1 MSGGEI
7 MDKYSEV
14 KQLAKRINQRMVR
27 AERLGVT
34 YLKEYQDLQAML
46 GSSGIATK
54 SGKRFKE
61 SIPKNL
67 PEEQLKRVLG
77 LLRRADTF
85 KTFVGKEAK
94 KRLQEA
100 HRRFKVGFGEDIDES
115 VVNDYLAF
123 TQNDIFKTLNRYLT
137 SDQIMEI
144 VEKRQDNPIDY
155 DRKMDEYMAERRGQ
169 QFNREEFLEFVFNL
183 T

>member
-1 MSGGEI
+1 
-7 MDKYSEV
+7 MDKYTEARM
-14 KQLAKRINQRMVR
+14 LAKRINQRLVR
-27 AERLGVT
+27 AERLGVS
-34 YLKEYQDLQAML
+34 YLKEFQDIQAMI

-61 SIPKNL
+61 AIPKNIS
-67 PEEQLKRVLG
+67 EEQLKKVLG
-77 LLRRADTF
+77 MLRKADTF
-85 KTFVGKEAK
+85 KTFVGKEAR
-94 KRLQEA
+94 KRLKEA

-144 VEKRQDNPIDY
+144 VEKRHDNPIDY
-155 DRKMDEYMAERRGQ
+155 DRKIDEYMAEKRGQ